1 MSTFSNPISINAAL
15 YVNGRKAS
23 LEMSHGFDYYGV
35 TGIDAYFNYNNF
47 VAMNREKSFVSYYSD
62 YF

>member
-1 MSTFSNPISINAAL
+1 MTTL

-47 VAMNREKSFVSYYSD
+47 VAMIREKSFVSYYSD
-62 YF
+62 E